1 MCLHLGT
8 LNSCKRFPRSARI
21 CLPSEY
27 YVAFEQGRRY
37 SSVLLRLHHLPTSG
51 PVRLGLVVSRRVDI
65 RAVNRN
71 RIKRALREVMRQ
83 IAYKLV
89 PGDYVVVVRQT
100 AKDVSNAELS
110 VALLSLLRRIG
121 ALPLASIDNAML
133 PFFER
138 NCSRK

>member
-1 MCLHLGT
+1 M
-8 LNSCKRFPRSARI
+8 R
-21 CLPSEY
+21 SEY

-83 IAYKLV
+83 IAHKLV